1 MIDME
6 QKKQER
12 LPLRPTIRKLAVGEK
27 AEFPIVQ
34 LAYAKSTAT
43 DFKTMYGLKYRTHQ
57 NVEKG
62 VVEVTR
68 IE

>member
-1 MIDME
+1 MT
-6 QKKQER
+6 KKNLER

-34 LAYAKSTAT
+34 LAYAKSSAT

-57 NVEKG
+57 NIEKG
-62 VVEVTR
+62 VVEITR